1 MPKPA
6 FHPSIVFVI
15 SLLLMPSLR
24 SANAQGTSIE
34 GLWGTEIVLGAPV
47 AGQLTIDGRRG
58 KWLASIDGYT
68 VSASLSDGI
77 LTFSLPGD
85 KGAFRGHPEST
96 KQELEGKWIQPSGL
110 ILDSKYASPV
120 SFRRVLPKVWRG
132 NVVPL
137 QERFS
142 AYLLISLKDGK
153 LSAVASN
160 PEGNFFR
167 RRVYQVTQQ
176 GNSVLLEANGKKFAG
191 TYDDESKTLT
201 IQLADWLPVFRL
213 TRRTSKDAV
222 GYYPRL
228 GEELASWKYRKPLPR
243 DDGWAVSD
251 LQREG
256 VSEPQVAKLIEHLLQ
271 ADPADTS
278 LRTQSLLIAR
288 HGKLVLEEYFYGF
301 SQDRVHDMRSAGKT
315 FAPVLVGLARKQG
328 VDIRPAT
335 LVYPLFAQE
344 GPFANLDDRK
354 TEMKLRDIMTMTAGN
369 ACDDEDDASPGSED
383 RMQSDPRQPDG
394 YKYTLD
400 LPMKTRPGGAQAVYC
415 SGDLNLVGGAV
426 AATTH
431 AWLPDFFEEH
441 LARPLQFGKYY
452 LNLMPNGQ
460 AYMGG
465 GAYLLPRDQLKLG
478 QLYLDRGVWN
488 GRRLVDSDWVKE
500 STSLH
505 AEFARDRSLSHE
517 HGYGFGWHLHHL
529 QDGNH
534 GKVYEVF
541 AAEGNGGQFVIVV
554 PVLDMVIGITGGA
567 YGEFD
572 QWYRWELELV
582 PHFILP
588 AVEGLP

>member
-1 MPKPA
+1 MSKPP

-15 SLLLMPSLR
+15 SLLLLLSFG
-24 SANAQGTSIE
+24 SADAQGPSVE
-34 GLWGTEIVLGAPV
+34 GLWGAETVLSAPV
-47 AGQLTIDGRRG
+47 AGELTVDGRNG
-58 KWLASIDGYT
+58 KWLASIDGYW
-68 VSASLSDGI
+68 VSASLNDGV

-85 KGAFRGHPEST
+85 KGAFRGHLEPSR
-96 KQELEGKWIQPSGL
+96 QELAGEWIQPSGL
-110 ILDSKYASPV
+110 ILDSKYSSPV
-120 SFRRVLPKVWRG
+120 SFRYVQPNVWRG
-132 NVVPL
+132 DVTPL

-142 AYLLISLKDGK
+142 AYLFISLKNGK
-153 LSAVASN
+153 LSAIATN

-191 TYDDESKTLT
+191 TYDEESKTLS
-201 IQLADWLPVFRL
+201 IQLADWLPAFRL
-213 TRRTSKDAV
+213 TRRTNKDAV
-222 GYYPRL
+222 GYYPRI
-228 GEELASWKYRKPLPR
+228 GEELVSWKYRKPLPR

-251 LQREG
+251 LKREG
-256 VSEPQVAKLIEHLLQ
+256 MSETQVANLIEHLLQ
-271 ADPADTS
+271 ADPEDTS
-278 LRTQSLLIAR
+278 LKIQSLLIAR

-328 VDIRPAT
+328 VDIGPET

-344 GPFANLDDRK
+344 GPFANPDDRK
-354 TEMKLRDIMTMTAGN
+354 KDMKLRDIMTMTAGN
-369 ACDDEDDASPGSED
+369 ACDDEDESSPGNED
-383 RMQSDPRQPDG
+383 RMQSEPRQPDW

-426 AATTH
+426 AASTH
-431 AWLPDFFEEH
+431 TWLPDFFEEH
-441 LARPLQFGKYY
+441 LARPLQFGEHY
-452 LNLMPNGQ
+452 LNLMPDGQ

-478 QLYLDRGVWN
+478 QLYLDGGAWN
-488 GRRLVDSDWVKE
+488 GRRLVDSNWVKE

-505 AEFARDRSLSHE
+505 SEFARDRSLGQE
-517 HGYGFGWHLHHL
+517 HGYGFGWHLHRL
-529 QDGNH
+529 QDGDG
-534 GKVYEVF
+534 GKVYKVF

-554 PVLDMVIGITGGA
+554 PALDMVIGMTGGA

-588 AVEGLP
+588 AVEGLQ